1 MKTHFAIISLLAVAS
16 LVLLVVAFAAGVSS
30 PSWTVISRIAGCSWA
45 CGALAIFLTDYAP
58 RRSYAVPAAVRAP
71 AAKRQAVPAAR
82 AAVRPSS
89 LAPATGRPV
98 EVPAAVGAAATL
110 GWANHP
116 ATVSLS

>member
-16 LVLLVVAFAAGVSS
+16 LALLVVAFVAGVSS

-58 RRSYAVPAAVRAP
+58 RRSYAVPAAVRIP

-82 AAVRPSS
+82 TAARPS
-89 LAPATGRPV
+89 AVPATAG
-98 EVPAAVGAAATL
+98 AVATL
-110 GWANHP
+110 GWSHNP